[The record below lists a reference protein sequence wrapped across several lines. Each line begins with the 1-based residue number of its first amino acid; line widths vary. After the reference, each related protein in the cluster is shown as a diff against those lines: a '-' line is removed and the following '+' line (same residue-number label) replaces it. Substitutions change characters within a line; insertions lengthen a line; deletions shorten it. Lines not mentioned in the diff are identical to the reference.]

1 MKLSIEIK
9 KTLIKEIEFA
19 IEKMQA
25 SKDPNSIMFY
35 FSAVYGVL
43 HRIFN
48 IEYDPDLVFA
58 HFVVNGTYQQINAR
72 LQATETDKRI
82 ELPANLFERL
92 IETTKDFLQAL
103 MDDRNF
109 YEALK
114 NYTLLGYVTIGNGY
128 YLYQKGLLKI

>member
-1 MKLSIEIK
+1 VKLSTQIK

-48 IEYDPDLVFA
+48 IEYDSDLVFA
-58 HFVVNGTYQQINAR
+58 HFVVNGTYQQIALR
-72 LQATETDKRI
+72 LQATDKTTQI
-82 ELPANLFERL
+82 PENLFERL

-103 MDDRNF
+103 KDNKNL
-109 YEALK
+109 YEVLK